1 MHVNVSCDGA
11 QETQKANRE
20 EMQPLIRST
29 VHYTCKEMSI
39 KIHAKEKRKNRK
51 ETNISFEMA
60 M

>member
-1 MHVNVSCDGA
+1 MHVNVPCDGA

-39 KIHAKEKRKNRK
+39 KIQYMQKKKNKKNNNYKRD
-51 ETNISFEMA
+51 
-60 M
+60 